1 MFLLIAFAG
10 ILLICFL
17 VLSLFMASPQRQ
29 KVVDRRILA
38 ILLSGTHTSS
48 GEPIETQL
56 LKLDP
61 ASKFKWLNVVLQ
73 NYNISKKL
81 KTQIIQADI
90 KTTPA
95 MILITSG
102 ALAVIGFVSISMFFD
117 IVALQLAIGAA
128 LGYIPFGLVSFKRSR
143 RLKSFNTALPEAI
156 DMMGRALRA
165 GHSMTAS
172 INIIAEQSVEPVRSE
187 FNEVFKQ
194 QNFGLPLRDAM
205 TQMLDRVPSQDL
217 RVMVTGMLVQKETGG
232 NLAEILDRTANT
244 IRERLK
250 LQGEIKT
257 HTAQGRMTGYI
268 LCALPIVMLVVIN
281 MINPGYSKM
290 LVDTPIGKMLS
301 YIGIFLLI
309 TGGSDYSGD
318 HQRNRDIGPCR

>member
-1 MFLLIAFAG
+1 MILLIAFGG
-10 ILLICFL
+10 ILILTFG
-17 VLSLFMASPQRQ
+17 VMALFTTSSKKQ

-48 GEPIETQL
+48 GEPIEQQL

-61 ASKFKWLNVVLQ
+61 ANKFKWLNLILQ

-95 MILITSG
+95 MILVTG
-102 ALAVIGFVSISMFFD
+102 GVLAVIGFVGISMFFD
-117 IVALQLAIGAA
+117 IVALQLGVAA
-128 LGYIPFGLVSFKRSR
+128 LLGYVPVGLLSFKRAR
-143 RLKSFNTALPEAI
+143 RIKQFTTALPEAI
-156 DMMGRALRA
+156 DTMSRALRA
-165 GHSMTAS
+165 GHSTTAA
-172 INIIAEQSVEPVRSE
+172 INIIAEQSVEPIRSE

-205 TQMLDRVPSQDL
+205 GQMLDRVPSQDL
-217 RVMVTGMLVQKETGG
+217 RVLVTAMLVQKETGG

-250 LQGEIKT
+250 LHGEIKT

-268 LCALPIVMLVVIN
+268 LCALPIVMLIVIN
-281 MINPGYSKM
+281 MINPGYSKV
-290 LVDTPIGKMLS
+290 LTETPVGKMLC
-301 YIGIFLLI
+301 YLGIFLLAA
-309 TGGSDYSGD
+309 GGLIIRQIING
-318 HQRNRDIGPCR
+318 IEV

>member
-1 MFLLIAFAG
+1 MVLLIAFGG
-10 ILLICFL
+10 ILFICFA
-17 VLSLFMASPQRQ
+17 VMSLFMTSSKRQ

-48 GEPIETQL
+48 GEPIEAQL

-61 ASKFKWLNVVLQ
+61 ANKFKWLNVVLQ

-95 MILITSG
+95 MILVTSG
-102 ALAVIGFVSISMFFD
+102 VLAIIGFVGISMFFD

-128 LGYIPFGLVSFKRSR
+128 LGYIPFGLLSFKRSR
-143 RLKSFNTALPEAI
+143 RLKTFNAALPEAI

-217 RVMVTGMLVQKETGG
+217 RVMVTGILVQKETGG

-268 LCALPIVMLVVIN
+268 LCALPIVMLIVIN
-281 MINPGYSKM
+281 IINPGYSKM

-301 YIGIFLLI
+301 YVGIFLLI
-309 TGGSDYSGD
+309 TGGLIIRAIING
-318 HQRNRDIGPCR
+318 IEI